1 MSGLKSER
9 RGENRGSTRFQVQD
23 NVFAILKQP
32 QYRELGKIIDISE
45 SGISFLCINE
55 GDWAEEPFSI
65 DLICSEEERS
75 GHLAMLKNI
84 PLQPISYCKKDYCSA
99 ELRSPNMSLSHYMRR
114 CGVAFADLDKEQR
127 TRLNMFISS
136 HAAAARA

>member
-1 MSGLKSER
+1 MSGSKSNSL
-9 RGENRGSTRFQVQD
+9 GENRSSTRFQVQD

-32 QYRELGKIIDISE
+32 QYRELGKILDISE

-55 GDWAEEPFSI
+55 GDWDEKPFSI
-65 DLICSEEERS
+65 DLIFNEEKKS

-84 PLQPISYCKKDYCSA
+84 PLKPISYCKKDYCHS
-99 ELRSPNMSLSHYMRR
+99 ESMLQNMSLTHQFKR

-127 TRLNMFISS
+127 ARLDVFIAS
-136 HAAAARA
+136 HAVVRA